1 MKRKNLFA
9 PFLVCLVLVLG
20 GFNAFGDSQ
29 SISIVLE
36 GDPETTA
43 VLKQMLKE
51 NPQLAVHD
59 TQTEYTIRVIR
70 PDPSVDYRIMK
81 VTPDPSVDY
90 KIIIVDP
97 QSRKKL
103 PDLSRQVGD
112 DLQEKL
118 RQKLK
123 ESGEKLFDLDLQPGE
138 AVEEKHQQKL
148 KEYND

>member
-9 PFLVCLVLVLG
+9 PFLVCLVLALG

-43 VLKQMLKE
+43 VLKQMLKK
-51 NPQLAVHD
+51 NPQLAVPD
-59 TQTEYTIRVIR
+59 PQTEYTIRVIK
-70 PDPSVDYRIMK
+70 PDPSVDYKIMK

-97 QSRKKL
+97 QSRKTL
-103 PDLSRQVGD
+103 PDLSRQLD
-112 DLQEKL
+112 DALQEKL
-118 RQKLK
+118 LQKLK
-123 ESGEKLFDLDLQPGE
+123 E
-138 AVEEKHQQKL
+138 H
-148 KEYND
+148 ND